1 MLLPFSL
8 LRFRFPRV
16 FSHLP
21 ARPVIN
27 QRPPA
32 TPLARL
38 TVRPLFPH
46 PHFFLS
52 QETLTFISPAPLHSS
67 LLSSSDSLTTP
78 RQKKDSHPNDRP
90 CLRHPLRPKGVG
102 TPLEPAAEARRR
114 RSGGGDQSFFCHAP
128 QFFFLSLFLA
138 PCYHTPRSGGGL
150 GEPVNLPICV
160 NDKARVQDWKL
171 AFISVS
177 RGGRQKP
184 YYAV

>member
-1 MLLPFSL
+1 MRKRKKNFASPLLSPTIS
-8 LRFRFPRV
+8 FPRV

-128 QFFFLSLFLA
+128 QFFFSLSFSPLA
-138 PCYHTPRSGGGL
+138 TTLHGA
-150 GEPVNLPICV
+150 EEE
-160 NDKARVQDWKL
+160 DWESQL
-171 AFISVS
+171 IYLYECQ
-177 RGGRQKP
+177 R
-184 YYAV
+184 